1 MPARIT
7 PCHRLPPH
15 PARQG
20 EGGLRLR
27 SVAVAADGG
36 RPRPELSVVT
46 VTLDP
51 GPDLDRTM
59 RSVLQWDPARVEYI
73 VIDGG
78 SADGTLRT
86 LREMDQRLE
95 YWVSE
100 PDAGIS
106 EAFNKGISL
115 CRGTI
120 VGLLNAGDW
129 YEPHT
134 LDAVRSILA
143 DRPEAG
149 VLCGDLQYWQGR
161 EPACR
166 CEARPELLPTDMT
179 VTHPATFVRRS
190 VYLEHGGFDESFRL
204 AMDYELL
211 LRLHRRG
218 VPFLRTGRVLA
229 NMQHQGLA
237 EKSWHEALLETHRAR
252 RLHMADSFR
261 ASPLYLRY
269 LVARRSTRFLLQAMG
284 LHGVVNLYRERIAPV
299 RKTRTRD
306 R

>member
-1 MPARIT
+1 MPAVIT
-7 PCHRLPPH
+7 AHDRLPAH
-15 PARQG
+15 PERQG

-27 SVAVAADGG
+27 GDAATG
-36 RPRPELSVVT
+36 RPEPGLSVVT

-51 GPDLDRTM
+51 GPGLERTI

-78 SADGTLRT
+78 STDGTLRT

-115 CRGTI
+115 CRGRI

-134 LDAVRSILA
+134 LDTVVSLLEE
-143 DRPEAG
+143 RPEAG

-161 EPACR
+161 NRACR
-166 CEARPELLPTDMT
+166 CESRPELLATDMT
-179 VTHPATFVRRS
+179 VTHPATFIRRS

-211 LRLHRRG
+211 LRLHCRG
-218 VPFLRTGRVLA
+218 VSFLRTDRVLA

-237 EKSWHEALLETHRAR
+237 EKAWKEALLETHRAR
-252 RLHMADSFR
+252 RLHMTDSFR

-269 LVARRSTRFLLQAMG
+269 LVARRSTRFLLQGMG
-284 LHGVVNLYRERIAPV
+284 LHGMVNLYRERIAAV
-299 RKTRTRD
+299 RKTRTPD